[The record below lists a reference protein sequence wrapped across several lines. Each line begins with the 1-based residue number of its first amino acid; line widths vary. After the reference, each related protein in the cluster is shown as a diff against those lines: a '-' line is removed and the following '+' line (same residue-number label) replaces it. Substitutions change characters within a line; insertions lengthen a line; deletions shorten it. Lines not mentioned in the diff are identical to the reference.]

1 MNLQLLLKRLPSVEK
16 VLTDARL
23 SVLITPSSRKGI
35 TRLVREAIDDYRCA
49 LIEGDE
55 SVSGKKEDI
64 ARAIVTDVA
73 GKVEKLTG
81 SVSRKVINATGVVLY
96 TNLGRAVLG
105 KQVQAEIAKAAS
117 GYIDLEI
124 DLETGQRI
132 KREGRA
138 ARLLSL
144 LTGAQDAHI
153 VNNNAAAVFLAV
165 NTLAANGT
173 VAVSRGE
180 LVEIGGS
187 FRLPDILSKSAR
199 RVIEV
204 GTTNRTHIRDY
215 QEAVKDG
222 ADLLLKVHKSNYNI
236 TGYTNEVPLRE
247 LVELGRENGIPVM
260 YDQGG
265 GLLFSFGKDGISG
278 EESITEIIGS
288 GVDLVSFSAD
298 KMFGAPQGGI
308 LLGSADLIERMRNN
322 HLSRALRIDKLTLA
336 GLEKV
341 LFHYWAGEMES
352 IPVLEM
358 VAAKADKIKKRAGNF
373 AKSLKEKLAGKATI
387 NTIKGESSVGG
398 GTFPN
403 NSLRSELVKITLTEV
418 APERFLNML
427 RNQDPAVLV
436 RVKGDSVFIDLRT
449 VSDDEENL
457 LQEAIVKGLGNIAK
471 RE

>member
-16 VLTDARL
+16 VLTDTRL

-35 TRLVREAIDDYRCA
+35 TRLVRETIDEYRCA
-49 LIEGDE
+49 LLEGDKT
-55 SVSGKKEDI
+55 VLGKEGDI
-64 ARAIVTDVA
+64 ASAIVMDVA
-73 GKVEKLTG
+73 GKVKKFTG
-81 SVSRKVINATGVVLY
+81 SVSRKVINATGVILY

-165 NTLAANGT
+165 NTLAASGA

-215 QEAVKDG
+215 QEAVTDG

-247 LVELGRENGIPVM
+247 LVELGKKNGIPVM

-265 GLLFSFGKDGISG
+265 GLLFSLGKDAISG
-278 EESITEIIGS
+278 EESIAEIIGS
-288 GVDLVSFSAD
+288 GVDLVCFSAD
-298 KMFGAPQGGI
+298 KMLGAPQGGI
-308 LLGSADLIERMRNN
+308 ILGSSDLIERMRNN

-358 VAAKADKIKKRAGNF
+358 VAAKTDKIKKRAGNF
-373 AKSLKEKLAGKATI
+373 SKLLKEKFDGKATI
-387 NTIKGESSVGG
+387 NTINGESSVGG

-403 NSLRSELVKITLTEV
+403 NSLRSELVKITLTEGE
-418 APERFLNML
+418 PERFSNML

-449 VSDDEENL
+449 VSDDEEKL